1 MEKVRIGFLL
11 PLTDG
16 WLGGVNYYRN
26 LLNILSRNPEFDL
39 VGIIPKHM
47 NKTLL
52 HGFPKIEY
60 VRTVALDSCGWG
72 FFLRRCIHKFFRY
85 DYMLKYAVNKAHI
98 QVLSHVQEPCNF
110 KGIKQIGWIPDFQHK
125 HLPNFFSREEVI
137 ARDKGFEKLAKV
149 CDCVILSSQDAKK
162 DFTEYMSSYAQK
174 AKVLSF
180 VVLVNRD
187 VSCSEEELLEYDIP
201 EKFFYIPNQFW
212 VHKNHRLVLEALLL
226 LHNRGID
233 ITVICTGNT
242 EDYRSVDHYR
252 KLQNFVQENQLQR
265 NFRVLGKVPY
275 SVVVGLMIRC
285 KALLNPSLF
294 EGWNTMVEEAKTL
307 GKQIIL
313 SDLPVHK
320 EQNPRGGVFFKS
332 GSIDDLACKMERVW
346 NQANGCFENQLQ
358 CEAELNSK
366 KREDKLLVEYRRIIK
381 KMLELVEK

>member
-1 MEKVRIGFLL
+1 L
-11 PLTDG
+11 
-16 WLGGVNYYRN
+16 YR
-26 LLNILSRNPEFDL
+26 
-39 VGIIPKHM
+39 
-47 NKTLL
+47 
-52 HGFPKIEY
+52 
-60 VRTVALDSCGWG
+60 
-72 FFLRRCIHKFFRY
+72 
-85 DYMLKYAVNKAHI
+85 
-98 QVLSHVQEPCNF
+98 
-110 KGIKQIGWIPDFQHK
+110 
-125 HLPNFFSREEVI
+125 
-137 ARDKGFEKLAKV
+137 
-149 CDCVILSSQDAKK
+149 
-162 DFTEYMSSYAQK
+162 
-174 AKVLSF
+174 
-180 VVLVNRD
+180 
-187 VSCSEEELLEYDIP
+187 
-201 EKFFYIPNQFW
+201 
-212 VHKNHRLVLEALLL
+212 
-226 LHNRGID
+226 
-233 ITVICTGNT
+233 NT